1 MSFRERLEWMLRM
14 GLLIFVLA
22 AAAFL
27 SAITTIRMAI
37 RGREVEMPNVVGL
50 KLADAQTQLAG
61 KGLGLKVADRVYD
74 AAPAGNVIRQSPSVG
89 LEMKVSQDAHVVV
102 SLGPL
107 HVTIPVLE
115 GGSLRS
121 ARVALLQTGLQL
133 GEVSAPYLNNS
144 VADTVLVQTPPPGAQ
159 ASSAHV
165 DLLASLGPRPPAFVM
180 PFVIGVLAS
189 EAEREFSQSGFHNFR
204 ITPVPAPNWPAT
216 TVMDQTPPAGA
227 RLSSGDTVEIKVAA
241 RSAPDFPSPKQPQ

>member
-1 MSFRERLEWMLRM
+1 MLRM
-14 GLLIFVLA
+14 GLLVFVLA

-37 RGREVEMPNVVGL
+37 RGREVAMPSVVGL
-50 KLADAQTQLAG
+50 KLADAQKQLSS

-74 AAPAGNVIRQSPSVG
+74 AAPAGNVIRQSPSAG

-133 GEVSAPYLNNS
+133 GEVSSPYLNNS
-144 VADTVLVQTPPPGAQ
+144 AADTVLVQTPPPGSQ

-165 DLLASLGPRPPAFVM
+165 DLLASLGPRPSAFVM
-180 PFVIGVLAS
+180 PFLIGVPAP
-189 EAEREFSQSGFHNFR
+189 EAEREFSEAGIHNIR
-204 ITPVPAPNWPAT
+204 VTPVPSPQWPAG
-216 TVMDQTPPAGA
+216 TVMDQSPPAGA
-227 RLSSGDTVEIKVAA
+227 RFASGDTIELKVAT
-241 RSAPDFPSPKQPQ
+241 RSTQDIPFAKQPQ

>member
-1 MSFRERLEWMLRM
+1 MVRV
-14 GLLIFVLA
+14 GLLVFVLA

-37 RGREVEMPNVVGL
+37 RGREVSMPNVVGL
-50 KLADAQTQLAG
+50 KLADAQKQLAG

-74 AAPAGNVIRQSPSVG
+74 SAPAGNVIRQSPGTG

-115 GGSLRS
+115 GNSLRS

-133 GEVSAPYLNNS
+133 GEVSEPYLGNS
-144 VADTVLVQTPPPGAQ
+144 AADTVLVQAPPPGSQ

-165 DLLASLGPRPPAFVM
+165 DLLASLGPRPVAFVM
-180 PFVIGVLAS
+180 PFLIGVTAP
-189 EAEREFSQSGFHNFR
+189 EAERQFSQSGVHNIR
-204 ITPVPAPNWPAT
+204 LTQVPTAQWPAG
-216 TVMDQTPPAGA
+216 TVMDQSPSAGA
-227 RLSSGDTVEIKVAA
+227 RFALGDTIELKVAA
-241 RSAPDFPSPKQPQ
+241 RSTQDIPFAKQPQ